1 MKSTRNNRKA
11 ESEFAERLAA
21 KYDLMTMDCLVRMQ
35 FAGAEATAAL
45 LNLADGSHGLDAISD
60 KVEKILHAG
69 FREAIGMLPPMPISR
84 RDFDV
89 LPVLPDRDDGRVGLG
104 RKALRSFWI
113 IVHANSNG
121 TGVFYRPE
129 IVDGAPPLH

>member
-1 MKSTRNNRKA
+1 MKSTRNTRKA

-21 KYDLMTMDCLVRMQ
+21 KYDLMTLDCLVRLQ

-69 FREAIGMLPPMPISR
+69 FQEAIGMLPPMAISR
-84 RDFDV
+84 RDFDA
-89 LPVLPDRDDGRVGLG
+89 LPLLPDKYDDQVVGLG

-121 TGVFYRPE
+121 TGVF
-129 IVDGAPPLH
+129 